1 MKFQIPHDMTV
12 MDAEFLKD
20 PVARMKA
27 LRV

>member
-1 MKFQIPHDMTV
+1 MEFPIPPDMSV

-27 LRV
+27 LRG

>member
-1 MKFQIPHDMTV
+1 MKFPIPHDMSV

-27 LRV
+27 LGG

>member
-1 MKFQIPHDMTV
+1 MKFQIPRGTSV
-12 MDAEFLKD
+12 TDAEFLKD